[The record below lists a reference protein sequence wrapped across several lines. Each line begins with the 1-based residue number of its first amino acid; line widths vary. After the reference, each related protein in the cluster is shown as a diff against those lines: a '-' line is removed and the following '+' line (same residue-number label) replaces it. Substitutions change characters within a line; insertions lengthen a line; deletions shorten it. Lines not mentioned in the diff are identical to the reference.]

1 MRKPIVRHTL
11 LWVLG
16 GIAMDRQVRYWCT
29 RRYSENEMVD
39 YSIYNSTKTN
49 SEGVRAMECPICVFW
64 LSSCQWP
71 LLQTSQF
78 YLEAHAFPRAL
89 ISVCPPFNKW
99 PLVHPSHI
107 SSSLMT
113 SGSQP
118 ALRSLPRSE
127 PLLSPSD
134 VFLGVL
140 ITAVIIKLSWNR

>member
-29 RRYSENEMVD
+29 RRYSEHEMVE

-49 SEGVRAMECPICVFW
+49 SEGVRAVECPIYVFW
-64 LSSCQWP
+64 LSSCLWV
-71 LLQTSQF
+71 LLQTSQS
-78 YLEAHAFPRAL
+78 YLEAHAFPRGL
-89 ISVCPPFNKW
+89 ISACPPFNKW

-107 SSSLMT
+107 SSSLMS

-118 ALRSLPRSE
+118 PWDLCQGQSLFSFT
-127 PLLSPSD
+127 LWCLFGSTYNSCYNQ
-134 VFLGVL
+134 
-140 ITAVIIKLSWNR
+140 T